1 MFATK
6 SFLSGAVGEVGN
18 ILLLLVLLVQ
28 VNILSPARVQLELIS
43 FHDIKNLE
51 LLPHWRSWE
60 ALGLSEIKL
69 DVFI

>member
-1 MFATK
+1 MK
-6 SFLSGAVGEVGN
+6 LGN